1 MSSRTVLEV
10 RGLSVQATGRA
21 AGTTLVHGIDW
32 HLEAGET
39 LGIVGESGSGKSLTL
54 RAVAGLLPDGVRQSG
69 GTVRT
74 DLDGGGLRDA
84 GRAALGNGVAMVFQE
99 PMTSLNPTMR
109 IGDLVTIGP
118 RSAGRLGK
126 AQARERS
133 LQLLREVGVPDP
145 ERRLTA
151 WPHELSGGLRQRVMI
166 AMALA
171 TEPRILLCDEPTT
184 ALDVSVQDQVLRLL
198 LSLQQSHSLSLVLV
212 THDLAV
218 VGQMCDRV
226 LVMNHGRIVESGPTT
241 QVLHDPQHAYTR
253 QLLEAAS

>member
-1 MSSRTVLEV
+1 
-10 RGLSVQATGRA
+10 
-21 AGTTLVHGIDW
+21 
-32 HLEAGET
+32 
-39 LGIVGESGSGKSLTL
+39 
-54 RAVAGLLPDGVRQSG
+54 
-69 GTVRT
+69 
-74 DLDGGGLRDA
+74 
-84 GRAALGNGVAMVFQE
+84 
-99 PMTSLNPTMR
+99 
-109 IGDLVTIGP
+109 
-118 RSAGRLGK
+118 
-126 AQARERS
+126 
-133 LQLLREVGVPDP
+133 
-145 ERRLTA
+145 
-151 WPHELSGGLRQRVMI
+151 MI